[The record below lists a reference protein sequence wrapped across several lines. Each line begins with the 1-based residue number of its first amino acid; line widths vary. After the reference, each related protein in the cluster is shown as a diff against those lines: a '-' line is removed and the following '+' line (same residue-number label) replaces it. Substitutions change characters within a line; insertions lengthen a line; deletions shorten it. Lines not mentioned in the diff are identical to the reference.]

1 MSAVRWGA
9 VIAALA
15 AVLSAGA
22 VVACGAD
29 STAEFG
35 PGGRTDPNDAG
46 GFPSDLP
53 IGDSAPNPAPQKD
66 AGTVTGG
73 GASTALFLL
82 HASYDLPAVRVCFES
97 AGSLAALPRTN
108 LMPNSNLPGLDVGR
122 VVRIGDIGGVTGLPQ
137 KPKVHVFV
145 ESAIRGT
152 PDAACSALLAD
163 AALKKGE
170 HRYEA
175 KFVDATI
182 NTGTP
187 LVLVLEGCVAA
198 ATPDAKCAPA
208 GTKDRDLAVRAISL
222 PAPPAAG
229 ASNLHWQPVNVAPE
243 LPSAAI
249 WFAQAY
255 ADTAPTATAAF
266 GQVGVVQ
273 TTPFDR
279 SVLANYASFAFGV
292 RAAGVNLTQSTMA
305 DVQDLSLPGAVPSEF
320 YVPEASMALF
330 IVGSK
335 EAPDAAPDARS
346 LHVVAVPIAP
356 DTPTADK

>member
-1 MSAVRWGA
+1 MSSARWGA
-9 VIAALA
+9 FI
-15 AVLSAGA
+15 AVLATVASAGA

-29 STAEFG
+29 STSAFG
-35 PGGRTDPNDAG
+35 PESGADLGDAG
-46 GFPSDLP
+46 LPPIAVPSSDAAQ
-53 IGDSAPNPAPQKD
+53 DSAPQND
-66 AGTVTGG
+66 G
-73 GASTALFLL
+73 GATVRASSTALFLL

-97 AGSLAALPRTN
+97 AGSLAALPRSN
-108 LMPNSNLPGLDVGR
+108 LMPSSNLPGLDVGR
-122 VVRIGDIGGVTGLPQ
+122 VVRIGDLGGVTGLAQ

-163 AALKKGE
+163 VALKKGE

-182 NTGTP
+182 NTGAP
-187 LVLVLEGCVAA
+187 LVLVLEGCITA

-222 PAPPAAG
+222 PTPTAAG

-249 WFAQAY
+249 WFAQTF
-255 ADTAPTATAAF
+255 ADTAPTASAAF
-266 GQVGVVQ
+266 GQVGAVQ

-279 SVLANYASFAFGV
+279 SVIGNYASFAFGV
-292 RAAGVNLTQSTMA
+292 RAGGINLTQASMA
-305 DVQDLSLPGAVPSEF
+305 DVQDVSLPGAVPSEF

-335 EAPDAAPDARS
+335 EAVDAAPDARA

-356 DTPTADK
+356 DTPAADQ